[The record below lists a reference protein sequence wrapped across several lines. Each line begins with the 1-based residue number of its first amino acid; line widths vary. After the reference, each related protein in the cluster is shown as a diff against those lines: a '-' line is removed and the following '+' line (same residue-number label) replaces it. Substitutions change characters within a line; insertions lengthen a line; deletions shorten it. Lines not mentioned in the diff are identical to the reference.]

1 MGTFAHNFHPLF
13 LDSSISKI
21 PTSLRFPFYQVRFI
35 PSRRT
40 RTPLR
45 MAQILPVENPVV
57 QPQKVIIPNKHGEK
71 LVGLLHDTGSKEI
84 VVLCHGFRDSK
95 DEEIMV
101 NVAAAL
107 ENEGISAYRF
117 DFAGNGESEGQF
129 EFGNYL
135 REVDDLHYVIQHF
148 NGANRI
154 ITAIL
159 GHSKGGN
166 VVLLYASKYHDVN
179 TVVNVSGRYDLKRGI
194 EERLGKDFMESIKK
208 DGYFDFKNKTGVIE
222 YRVTK
227 ESLMDRLSIDMHE
240 ACLKIDKE
248 CRVLTIHGTADQVIP
263 VEDAFEFAKIIP
275 NHKVQ
280 IVEEADHCYTKHQAE
295 LVSVAVNFLKTALQ
309 EDKGAAN

>member
-1 MGTFAHNFHPLF
+1 
-13 LDSSISKI
+13 
-21 PTSLRFPFYQVRFI
+21 
-35 PSRRT
+35 
-40 RTPLR
+40 
-45 MAQILPVENPVV
+45 MAQILSVENPVV

-107 ENEGISAYRF
+107 ENEGISAFRF

-135 REVDDLHYVIQHF
+135 REVDDLHYVIQRF

-208 DGYFDFKNKTGVIE
+208 DGYFDFKNKTG
-222 YRVTK
+222 
-227 ESLMDRLSIDMHE
+227 
-240 ACLKIDKE
+240 
-248 CRVLTIHGTADQVIP
+248 
-263 VEDAFEFAKIIP
+263 
-275 NHKVQ
+275 
-280 IVEEADHCYTKHQAE
+280 
-295 LVSVAVNFLKTALQ
+295 
-309 EDKGAAN
+309 